1 MENYY
6 KKGNYYKNNLN
17 NLVPN
22 NNLMSNNELETNVKK
37 DKSAR
42 KIIDYLLSNVS
53 SNYEIIENPDTK
65 VVRLKI
71 LLNKNDYNFLLKNKA
86 LLSAIKT
93 ITMSYGAKLN
103 KKILIDFIIKK
114 NK

>member
-1 MENYY
+1 MEDL
-6 KKGNYYKNNLN
+6 YKNNPN
-17 NLVPN
+17 NLI
-22 NNLMSNNELETNVKK
+22 SNSELETNFKK
-37 DKSAR
+37 DSSNKSAK
-42 KIIDYLLSNVS
+42 KILDYLLSNVS

-65 VVRLKI
+65 VVRLKV

-103 KKILIDFIIKK
+103 KKILIDFILKK
-114 NK
+114 R